1 MATDRSCPVN
11 SSHPEGT
18 PELTLPV
25 ATLILNTVS
34 SLSSHLPALILVSS
48 LLTGFVS
55 SAGEEPSASD
65 LQEEKE
71 RIQASLDQLPE
82 AILSGQVHG
91 RIGFY
96 GRPTSAQWI
105 VIDLGSQIV
114 PEEVIL
120 FPARL
125 PVDSGGDGSEG
136 FPPELQ
142 VEIAEDDSFEDAVR
156 IGRWEE
162 SRPGAGLS
170 PPFVRLRI
178 SAASGV
184 AGRFLR
190 VRIFG
195 DRPRSSGK
203 GSFYSLG
210 EIVVLSGGRNE
221 ALRRPVESSAEVGNA
236 PRWQPGNLTDGYLWC
251 LPGRGRTLAE
261 WNGFHSAIETEA
273 EHRKWVEVVFAAEVP
288 VDEVHL
294 VPAHPRDFADTAGF
308 GFPPRFRVLGYNAE
322 DRETVLFD
330 SGDEPFPNPGAATV
344 MIPAEGRPLKRL
356 RVECLELWQRTGDY
370 LFALAEVQAWSQ
382 GENVATGSL
391 VNASDKLEVGL
402 WKLESLTD
410 GNSSRREL
418 LSWNDWMDRWEERL
432 SLEARLPVIDERLA
446 LIAAER
452 RRLAVIIGAGLLAA
466 VFAGLTTMLIW
477 QRRRAAVSREEL
489 RERIAHDLHD
499 ELGASLSHLALESDL
514 ARRQLSGD
522 DPVRDRL
529 TGLSETAR
537 ETLDNMRDVIW
548 LLAPTA
554 ESWEGFQRRV
564 EGITERMLEGVEHEF
579 LIEEK
584 APQGRPEIAWAREWV
599 LFFKEALSNAR
610 RHSGASRI
618 DVKLDWKPRELHLS
632 VKDNGCGF
640 DPEDPAL
647 SPGLGM
653 KTYRRRASAL
663 RGKLAISPNPEE
675 GVTVQ
680 LRVPLP
686 GKKS

>member
-1 MATDRSCPVN
+1 MTGLAAVVILSPV
-11 SSHPEGT
+11 P
-18 PELTLPV
+18 
-25 ATLILNTVS
+25 
-34 SLSSHLPALILVSS
+34 SLSFHFPALFLVSF

-55 SAGEEPSASD
+55 SAGEDSSASD
-65 LQEEKE
+65 LREEKE
-71 RIQASLDQLPE
+71 RIQARLDELPE
-82 AILSGQVHG
+82 AIHSGQVHG

-96 GRPTSAQWI
+96 GRPASAQWI
-105 VIDLGSQIV
+105 VIDLGSRVV

-162 SRPGAGLS
+162 SGPGAGLS
-170 PPFVRLRI
+170 PPFVRLQMD
-178 SAASGV
+178 AASGV

-210 EIVVLSGGRNE
+210 EIVVLAGGRNV

-251 LPGRGRTLAE
+251 LPGRGRNLAE

-308 GFPPRFRVLGYNAE
+308 GFPPHFRVLGYDAA

-344 MIPAEGRPLKRL
+344 MIPAEGRPLSRL
-356 RVECLELWQRTGDY
+356 RVESLELWQRTGDY
-370 LFALAEVQAWSQ
+370 LFALAELQAWSQ

-418 LSWNDWMDRWEERL
+418 LSWNAWMDRREERL

-452 RRLAVIIGAGLLAA
+452 RRLAVIFGAGLLAA

-514 ARRQLSGD
+514 ARRQLAGD

-579 LIEEK
+579 LIEGEV
-584 APQGRPEIAWAREWV
+584 PQGRPEIAWAREWV

-618 DVKLDWKPRELHLS
+618 DVKLDWKPRELQLS

-640 DPEDPAL
+640 DPDDPAL